1 MSGSNRGHSLM
12 DWNNL
17 MSKTDTAGGR
27 FSSTRQIS
35 PQELGRHAEWSCF
48 RGLVYDI
55 SAYARY
61 HPGGQE
67 ELFRCSGTD
76 GTLLFDEFHP
86 WVNVGAMLRKCQV
99 GVLSKP
105 IAWEEARL
113 ELVQELGEAYY
124 LVTLRRRKRGNAAE
138 DRVLT
143 HCKLATT
150 SRGNRNIERPYTQ
163 LVPPFGG
170 GEEDQV
176 VLLVKKSS
184 KPKSM
189 SHELC
194 TAALGSTFNLVME
207 PSLFEETDSWFT
219 NAKEIGMVVCGSGI
233 TPALQII
240 SKVLQETS
248 VGEHGDDDDHGGGG
262 KRLYLV
268 WCHRNAQ
275 DWALERE
282 LALAVEALRGR
293 LRITHLLSR
302 AEGGA
307 PNFVSGRFDTDF
319 VQNHPSALPLPPD
332 SSSKPGESMI
342 LICGTWEFER
352 SARGTMFLS
361 GFASKDLLII
371 PG

>member
-1 MSGSNRGHSLM
+1 M

-17 MSKTDTAGGR
+17 MSKTDPAGGK
-27 FSSTRQIS
+27 FSTTRQIS

-48 RGLVYDI
+48 RGLVYDL

-67 ELFRCSGTD
+67 ELFRGGGTD

-113 ELVQELGEAYY
+113 ELVQELGGLYY
-124 LVTLRRRKRGNAAE
+124 LVTLRRSRRGGS

-163 LVPPFGG
+163 LLPPFAE

-176 VLLVKKSS
+176 VLLVKKSA

-194 TAALGSTFNLVME
+194 TAALGAAFNLVME
-207 PSLFEETDSWFT
+207 PSLFEDTDLWFDG
-219 NAKEIGMVVCGSGI
+219 AREIGMVVCGSGI

-240 SKVLQETS
+240 SKALQE
-248 VGEHGDDDDHGGGG
+248 GEESG
-262 KRLYLV
+262 KRLYVV

-282 LALAVEALRGR
+282 LALAVDALRGR
-293 LRITHLLSR
+293 LKITHLLSR
-302 AEGGA
+302 AEAEA
-307 PNFVSGRFDTDF
+307 PGFVSGRFDTDF
-319 VQNHPSALPLPPD
+319 VQNHPSALPLP
-332 SSSKPGESMI
+332 STQPGESI
-342 LICGTWEFER
+342 VLICGTWEFER
-352 SARGTMFLS
+352 SVRGTMFLS